1 MKPFVPLVASS
12 QAGWRRL
19 GLSAPEE
26 ALPVPAEEMLLAQLA
41 GRRMMAAEPEPEPDV
56 EPEPEPEP
64 EPDPELIARIEELEA
79 RDQER
84 EEEHAAAMKS
94 LEAER
99 KSLAQATERV
109 LQVARAVDGA
119 RSQLVEE
126 LREAVGGVILE
137 AARRM
142 AGQALHADPR
152 LVDAIVEEASR
163 ALGREGLVV
172 RVAPQDAELLRGR
185 FQGSGITVVED
196 PAVDA
201 GAICEGP
208 TGRIDAS
215 LASAS
220 SAIAS
225 VLAQWQAAP

>member
-41 GRRMMAAEPEPEPDV
+41 GRRAVAAEPEPEAEPD
-56 EPEPEPEP
+56 PEP
-64 EPDPELIARIEELEA
+64 EPDPELMARIEELEA

-84 EEEHAAAMKS
+84 EEEHAAAMQA

-99 KSLAQATERV
+99 KSLAAAADRV

-142 AGQALHADPR
+142 AGQALRADPR
-152 LVDAIVEEASR
+152 LVDAIVDEAAR